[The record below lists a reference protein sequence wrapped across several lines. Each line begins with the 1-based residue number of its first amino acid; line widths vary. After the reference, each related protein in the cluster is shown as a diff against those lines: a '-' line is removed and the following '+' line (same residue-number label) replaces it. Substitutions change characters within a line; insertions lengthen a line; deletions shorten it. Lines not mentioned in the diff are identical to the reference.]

1 MIMKERLVTVTI
13 MLVTV
18 DHVEM
23 HKRRQLPRTDTVT
36 DAPGPAPKP
45 VGLRVGCGRLAAAEP
60 RAIRVLP
67 ASRDGVPCS
76 GDA

>member
-18 DHVEM
+18 DVEM
-23 HKRRQLPRTDTVT
+23 HNRRQLPRTDTVT